1 MGVEF
6 IERRLGLVR
15 DPAGSRPVNCGGVG
29 DSLLD
34 GQQPSRMLDT
44 GIH

>member
-15 DPAGSRPVNCGGVG
+15 DPAGFRPAASLGEAPGSTWRAPGGLRR
-29 DSLLD
+29 S
-34 GQQPSRMLDT
+34 
-44 GIH
+44 